1 VRKAFVGV
9 TDKEWFDFL
18 SARPELPEINFWQ
31 PGGRSRFRA
40 LQPGDLFL
48 FKLHSPN
55 NVIAGGGFFA
65 TSSLLPVSLAWE
77 TFGLGNG
84 VKSLWE
90 MRSRI
95 EKYRR
100 SSPQPAEDY
109 TIGNIILEHPFF
121 FRREEWIPMPSSFR
135 LNTVRGKTYDLDSGE
150 GLELG
155 ALVEDRFHRGAYIR
169 TTSMVAEPVRQQMFS
184 DPVLTRRRL
193 GQGAFRV
200 MVTDIYDRK
209 CAITR
214 EHTLPVLQAAHIR
227 PVSRGGEHRVSNGL
241 LLRSDVHTLFDRG
254 YVTVTPAYEF
264 KVSQRLNADWQNGK
278 IYYALDGQRIEL
290 PREKS
295 CRPDPALLDWHEQTV
310 FLK

>member
-1 VRKAFVGV
+1 
-9 TDKEWFDFL
+9 
-18 SARPELPEINFWQ
+18 
-31 PGGRSRFRA
+31 
-40 LQPGDLFL
+40 
-48 FKLHSPN
+48 
-55 NVIAGGGFFA
+55 
-65 TSSLLPVSLAWE
+65 
-77 TFGLGNG
+77 
-84 VKSLWE
+84 
-90 MRSRI
+90 
-95 EKYRR
+95 
-100 SSPQPAEDY
+100 
-109 TIGNIILEHPFF
+109 
-121 FRREEWIPMPSSFR
+121 
-135 LNTVRGKTYDLDSGE
+135 
-150 GLELG
+150 
-155 ALVEDRFHRGAYIR
+155 
-169 TTSMVAEPVRQQMFS
+169 MVAEPVRQQMFS